1 MWHCLSSRLELKHRS
16 FSCVRLKKGIKVLSI
31 MCNFTLTTNLGWNF
45 VGSNLVMG
53 SMIVEVNDVCGT
65 MVSNVGLNILLD
77 RLTII
82 KTPVTFLTT
91 HIGIDL
97 EVQHTVIKNLCVNV
111 NYWIDYYEL
120 ILAN

>member
-1 MWHCLSSRLELKHRS
+1 
-16 FSCVRLKKGIKVLSI
+16 
-31 MCNFTLTTNLGWNF
+31 
-45 VGSNLVMG
+45 MG

-97 EVQHTVIKNLCVNV
+97 EVQHTVIKILCVNV
-111 NYWIDYYEL
+111 NY
-120 ILAN
+120 